1 MASGRSARRRA
12 AGDSPAKKGSIPPWL
27 IWSGLALVAI
37 VLVSIFAVQSGDNES
52 SVSDFRMVAYQG
64 GDVIGEEANFA
75 DLVGHGQPV
84 VLNFWAGLC
93 PPCRQEMPGFQKVY
107 DEMGDQF
114 ILIGVDIGPFVG
126 LGSHADAEQ
135 FLADFEIT
143 YPTAFAT
150 TSSPIQDYRV
160 LGMPTTVFITAD
172 GQIDDTYSGFLTEAD
187 MRRRIQALI
196 DQAS

>member
-1 MASGRSARRRA
+1 M
-12 AGDSPAKKGSIPPWL
+12 
-27 IWSGLALVAI
+27 
-37 VLVSIFAVQSGDNES
+37 LVSIFAVQSGDNES

>member
-12 AGDSPAKKGSIPPWL
+12 AGSGQTKKGGAPPWL

-37 VLVSIFAVQSGDNES
+37 VLVSIFAVQSGGNES
-52 SVSDFRMVAYQG
+52 TVDDFRIVAYQG
-64 GDVIGEEANFA
+64 EDIIGEEANFA

-93 PPCRQEMPGFQKVY
+93 PPCRQEMPGFQQVY
-107 DEMGDQF
+107 DDLGDQF
-114 ILIGVDIGPFVG
+114 VLIGVDVGPFVG

-135 FLADFEIT
+135 FLAEFEIT

-172 GQIDDTYSGFLTEAD
+172 GQIDDTHSGFLTETD
-187 MRRRIQALI
+187 VRRRVQALI

>member
-1 MASGRSARRRA
+1 MASGRAARRRA

-37 VLVSIFAVQSGDNES
+37 VLVSVFAVRSGDNES

-64 GDVIGEEANFA
+64 EDIIGEEANFA

-93 PPCRQEMPGFQKVY
+93 PPCRQEMPGFQQVY
-107 DEMGDQF
+107 DDLGDQF
-114 ILIGVDIGPFVG
+114 ILIGVDVGPFVG

-172 GQIDDTYSGFLTEAD
+172 GQIDDTHSGFLTETD
-187 MRRRIQALI
+187 VRRRVQALI

>member
-1 MASGRSARRRA
+1 MASGGAMRHRTT
-12 AGDSPAKKGSIPPWL
+12 GGSPAKKKSILPWL
-27 IWSGLALVAI
+27 IWSGLALISI
-37 VLVSIFAVQSGDNES
+37 VIVSIFAIQSSASERN
-52 SVSDFRMVAYQG
+52 VSDFHMVAYRG
-64 GDVIGEEANFA
+64 GGVIGEEANFK

-107 DEMGDQF
+107 DELGDRF

-143 YPTAFAT
+143 YPTASANS
-150 TSSPIQDYRV
+150 SSPIQDYKV

-172 GQIDDTYSGFLTEAD
+172 GQIDDLHSGFLTEAEV
-187 MRRRIQALI
+187 RRKIQELI